1 MTMGRLL
8 QISHMLR
15 AKLSPGSVR
24 SIEQVASRTWE
35 IAPGTTTTTP
45 RAYFLPGQLER
56 VTGWAFAEHHPRKEM
71 EGGAIEHH
79 GPTRA
84 AQIDDAWLL
93 DGVLYK
99 GAAALH
105 LRPRSTRWP
114 QRHIDHELDRAAI
127 YCTPQGNRYF
137 GSWLMDDCPR
147 YPLAE
152 HEGTPVTTSG
162 PTSAHMLQYEQLL
175 GMRPLR
181 LRNAALRRVVV
192 FDDVGQNR
200 DRHRRFRAM
209 SERLL
214 TPLHAAAHPGV
225 FLLRGVAGERRVLRN
240 ELELAERLQR
250 ERGFR
255 LLDPLRE
262 DVATIVATCA
272 GARTVIGVEGSALIH
287 GVLGLAPGG
296 SLVVLQPPHRFCSV
310 FKHLTDRDGQHFG
323 FVVGTPIG
331 EDFHVAAD
339 ELERTLD
346 LLPQATS

>member
-1 MTMGRLL
+1 MMGRLL
-8 QISHMLR
+8 QISQLLR
-15 AKLSPGSVR
+15 AKLAPASVR

-56 VTGWAFAEHHPRKEM
+56 VTGWAFSEHHPRREM
-71 EGGAIEHH
+71 EGGLQEHH

-84 AQIDDAWLL
+84 AAIDDACLL

-99 GAAALH
+99 SSAWLH
-105 LRPRSTRWP
+105 LRPRTTRWP
-114 QRHIDHELDRAAI
+114 QLRFDRELDRAAI

-147 YPLAE
+147 YELAVD
-152 HEGTPVTTSG
+152 EGTPVSTDQPVSD
-162 PTSAHMLQYEQLL
+162 HVRQYEQLL
-175 GMRPLR
+175 GMTPVRVG
-181 LRNAALRRVVV
+181 NARLRRVVV

-209 SERLL
+209 AEKLL
-214 TPLHAAAHPGV
+214 ASVRAEPHPGV
-225 FLLRGVAGERRVLRN
+225 FLLRGTAGERRVLRG
-240 ELELAERLQR
+240 ERELAERLQR

-262 DVATIVATCA
+262 DAAGIVACCA
-272 GARTVIGVEGSALIH
+272 GARMVVGVEGSALIH
-287 GVLGLAPGG
+287 GVLALQPGG
-296 SLVVLQPPHRFCSV
+296 GLLVLQPPHRFCGV
-310 FKHLTDRDGQHFG
+310 FKHLTDRDGQRFG
-323 FVVGTPIG
+323 FVVGTPRG
-331 EDFHVAAD
+331 DDFEIDGD

-346 LLPQATS
+346 LFDQPTS